1 MRIDGNFDRPRRG
14 GPRIFRRR
22 QLSPG
27 LAVAAALLLSACH
40 LMGSY
45 KTGPEG
51 RSMHD
56 TDLRRMARNED
67 FTEAL
72 ELTDPDDRGDIG
84 DELLRLMHRGLL
96 LHYAGLYEE
105 SNEVLQRAEAIID
118 DRYTKSVSLALLS
131 IVTSDRALA
140 WLPSETE
147 RLMVNYYGALN
158 YLALGDSEEA
168 AVEARRLSRLLALSE
183 EDKHD
188 PDELAMRE
196 LLSYF
201 AGSVF
206 EASGNGN
213 DAAVSYRHVWS
224 PGDAM
229 GDTPLWPRFL
239 DLYGEDFREQ
249 VSEATEQDFDT
260 ALDSI
265 MATIADGSSVP
276 AGEPEVPADAA
287 DSLEEVAEL
296 ELPPGMELPAAAD
309 SLEVVA
315 ELELPP
321 GMELPTPADEEFPA
335 PPDGVQFSAP
345 ADTGQAPAVPDSLIG
360 PPRLP
365 LERGGDVVVLL
376 EHGFVAHRVERS
388 VNVPLFPIEA
398 DALHNPNSNIRF
410 AAASCVASRA
420 FQGRYDF
427 SEILSESGT
436 DWRGESGGKCI
447 VPGTKD
453 SSNESGDPGRDL
465 YLMRVAW
472 PEMVSSGL
480 PTDLS
485 VLGLAIA
492 ADAGP
497 LQLASLDSV
506 PEMTVGPPDDL
517 GAGITPPWS
526 DADEAE
532 VSQTAP
538 RPTVVMPGMRGSVS
552 DALTDE
558 FEDDLGGIL
567 IKAVA
572 RTALKY
578 ELARGIEKE
587 LDKENEILGE
597 IAFLTA
603 NAAAALFERA
613 DTRSWH
619 LLPDELSVVRLRL
632 PPGRHPLT
640 LQVETGQ
647 GGTRLI
653 DLGEVDVRD
662 GSVQV
667 LSARVWP

>member
-1 MRIDGNFDRPRRG
+1 METNGDLDRPRRG
-14 GPRIFRRR
+14 SRIFRRR
-22 QLSPG
+22 QLPPG
-27 LAVAAALLLSACH
+27 LAVLAALLLSGCH

-56 TDLRRMARNED
+56 TDLRQLTRDEA
-67 FTEAL
+67 FVEAL
-72 ELTDPDDRGDIG
+72 DLTDPDDRGDIG

-96 LHYAGLYEE
+96 LHYAGRYEE

-140 WLPSETE
+140 WLPSDTE

-158 YLALGDSEEA
+158 YLALGDPEEA
-168 AVEARRLSRLLALSE
+168 AVEARRLSRLLERGEADELE
-183 EDKHD
+183 

-196 LLSYF
+196 LLRYF

-206 EASGNGN
+206 EASGNSN
-213 DAAVSYRHVWS
+213 DAAVAYRHVWS
-224 PGDAM
+224 PAEAIGN
-229 GDTPLWPRFL
+229 TPLRPRFL
-239 DLYGEDFREQ
+239 DLYGDDWVE
-249 VSEATEQDFDT
+249 EAPPEPKQDFDT

-265 MATIADGSSVP
+265 MAELTDGAPQGAASDSTEMAP
-276 AGEPEVPADAA
+276 DTLEDEVD
-287 DSLEEVAEL
+287 DL
-296 ELPPGMELPAAAD
+296 D
-309 SLEVVA
+309 VVA
-315 ELELPP
+315 AM
-321 GMELPTPADEEFPA
+321 GLPTVEDDDPA
-335 PPDGVQFSAP
+335 PALPDDLQLTVPTDSGVAP
-345 ADTGQAPAVPDSLIG
+345 VVPDSLVG
-360 PPRLP
+360 PTQQP
-365 LERGGDVVVLL
+365 LEQGGDVVVLL
-376 EHGFVAHRVERS
+376 EHEFVAHRVEQS
-388 VNVPLFPIEA
+388 LNVPLFPVEA
-398 DALHNPNSNIRF
+398 DALHDPNSDVRF

-427 SEILSESGT
+427 SEILTESGT
-436 DWRGESGGKCI
+436 DWRGTSGGKCI
-447 VPGTKD
+447 VPGAGKSD
-453 SSNESGDPGRDL
+453 SKSNPGRDL

-472 PEMVSSGL
+472 PEMTSSGL

-492 ADAGP
+492 ADARP
-497 LQLASLDSV
+497 LQMAALDPG
-506 PEMTVGPPDDL
+506 PETTTATPDDL
-517 GAGITPPWS
+517 GAGVLPGGNEAADGTTGPTPTMMKP
-526 DADEAE
+526 E
-532 VSQTAP
+532 
-538 RPTVVMPGMRGSVS
+538 MRGSVS
-552 DALTDE
+552 AAVTDE
-558 FEDDLGGIL
+558 FEDKLGGIL

-587 LDKENEILGE
+587 VDKKNEILGE

-632 PPGRHPLT
+632 PPGIHPLT
-640 LQVETGQ
+640 LEVETGQ
-647 GGTRLI
+647 GDTRLI
-653 DLGEVDVRD
+653 DLGEVNVRD
-662 GSVQV
+662 GRVHV